1 MDTFFEQIIA
11 IRKTGGTLFSIIG
24 LWFLAF
30 ILCFA
35 LFLFPILGSFT
46 PLVIFGILF
55 GCFKLTGRFNTEYE
69 YIITNGT
76 MDIDKIINKSSRK
89 RMCSFELSG
98 VSRLEK
104 YHPNIIGNTDK
115 KQLVIA
121 CNLDDPDAYF
131 MVCDREDKG
140 AISIV
145 FAPDERIKTAI
156 TKFVP
161 KFISNSAFK

>member
-1 MDTFFEQIIA
+1 
-11 IRKTGGTLFSIIG
+11 
-24 LWFLAF
+24 
-30 ILCFA
+30 
-35 LFLFPILGSFT
+35 
-46 PLVIFGILF
+46 
-55 GCFKLTGRFNTEYE
+55 
-69 YIITNGT
+69 
-76 MDIDKIINKSSRK
+76 
-89 RMCSFELSG
+89 MCSFELSG

-131 MVCDREDKG
+131 MVCDREGKG
-140 AISIV
+140 SISIV

-156 TKFVP
+156 VKFVP